1 MVDYLQHKITGAK
14 AVLVG
19 LLLCM
24 VFLAGCGSVATQKG
38 FYDPITADLR
48 NGDYGAAAAGIEAAR
63 DKNKYADKD
72 RFVYYID
79 AGLAY
84 HYASLFDSSNARLQ
98 KAEDAAEELFT
109 RSISRAAMSLLLN
122 DNVLEYTGEDFEIVY
137 TNLIKALNYIVLGD
151 FDGAFVEIRR
161 VNEKLNLLEQKY
173 RQAVDDLNR
182 GIEEDSNKVKIE
194 YKADKVR
201 FNNDAFARYL
211 SMHIYA
217 ADGKM
222 DDARIDHDWLGRA
235 FVEQPHIYP
244 FDIPDIKYYSEEK
257 SILSIIGMA
266 GLSPVKEALNLRIR
280 TDKDLNLVQVL
291 YTDPERRDSEYGHF
305 PMPISDDYYFKL
317 AIPEL
322 VDRVSL
328 ISDITV
334 LIDSVPVGQLHM
346 IEDVGAVA
354 RETFKAKRSLIYI
367 RTVARAIVKGLL
379 AHKQKKKADTGGLG
393 GWLKKAAIDVA
404 TDISENAD
412 LRCSRLLPGRIF
424 VGDFEVEPGPHDI
437 VVEFHDQT
445 GHLIESKIIENY
457 IVLKRGLNMVEA
469 FSVK

>member
-1 MVDYLQHKITGAK
+1 MVDYLKCKTIGAK
-14 AVLVG
+14 AVPFG
-19 LLLCM
+19 LLLCLA
-24 VFLAGCGSVATQKG
+24 FLTGCGSVATQKG

-48 NGDYGAAAAGIEAAR
+48 KGDYQAAVAGIEAAR
-63 DKNKYADKD
+63 DKNKYTKKD
-72 RFVYYID
+72 RFVYYVD

-84 HYASLFDSSNARLQ
+84 HYSSMFDSSNARLH

-137 TNLIKALNYIVLGD
+137 TNLIKALNYIVLDD
-151 FDGAFVEIRR
+151 FDGAFVEIKR

-173 RQAVDDLNR
+173 RKAVDDLNR
-182 GIEEDSNKVKIE
+182 GNQEDSNKVNIK
-194 YKADKVR
+194 YKAEKVR

-222 DDARIDHDWLGRA
+222 DDARIDRDWLERA
-235 FVEQPHIYP
+235 FAEQPHIYP
-244 FDIPDIKYYSEEK
+244 FDMPDVKYYSKEK
-257 SILSIIGMA
+257 SILSVIGMA

-280 TDKDLNLVQVL
+280 TDKDLDLVQVL
-291 YTDPERRDSEYGHF
+291 YTDPERQNSEYGHF
-305 PMPISDDYYFKL
+305 PLPIDDDYYFKL

-322 VDRVSL
+322 VDRASL
-328 ISDITV
+328 ISDIIV
-334 LIDSVPVGQLHM
+334 LVDSVPVGRLHM

-354 RETFKAKRSLIYI
+354 RETFKAKKSLIYI

-412 LRCSRLLPGRIF
+412 LRCARLLPGRIF
-424 VGDFEVEPGPHDI
+424 VGDFEIEPGPHDI
-437 VVEFHDQT
+437 VIEFHDQA
-445 GHLIESKIIENY
+445 GHPIESKFIENY
-457 IVLKRGLNMVEA
+457 TVLKRGLNMVEA